1 MSKLFEDHPLPWEY
15 KKDYSSCGNGSSLDA
30 IFDAKGECI
39 ANSYGGTSFNALWS
53 LYCMFSDEELLEREK
68 TR

>member
-1 MSKLFEDHPLPWEY
+1 MPKVNVLQ
-15 KKDYSSCGNGSSLDA
+15 
-30 IFDAKGECI
+30 IVGECI
-39 ANSYGGTSFNALWS
+39 ANSYGGTSFNALWG